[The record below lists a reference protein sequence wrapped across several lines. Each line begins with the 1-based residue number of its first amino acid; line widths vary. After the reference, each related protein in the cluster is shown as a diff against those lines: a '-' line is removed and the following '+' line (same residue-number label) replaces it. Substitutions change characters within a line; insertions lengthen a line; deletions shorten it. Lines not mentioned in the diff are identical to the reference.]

1 LRAFQP
7 LWVRPAIIHAR
18 EVVPYGNSPVE
29 RARVKAAQF
38 EGLDELPKCDGELVV
53 LDDAGRPLF
62 DELLFGR
69 GRPIYVA
76 FDLLIADDLDL
87 RPLPLKQRKAPL
99 ARLGEGA
106 EGVAGLIKG
115 LWD

>member
-38 EGLDELPKCDGELVV
+38 EGLDELSCRS
-53 LDDAGRPLF
+53 AT
-62 DELLFGR
+62 
-69 GRPIYVA
+69 A
-76 FDLLIADDLDL
+76 N
-87 RPLPLKQRKAPL
+87 
-99 ARLGEGA
+99 
-106 EGVAGLIKG
+106 
-115 LWD
+115 